1 MRQFVIPTVFNAVDN
16 FSPAVTKMQNK
27 VSQFV
32 DKSEQKIDQLDR
44 SFRKFGNQA
53 RQVGMQAGA
62 IGLAILTPLGLAA
75 HAAVN
80 FESSM
85 SNVSTLIDTSVESMQ
100 KMGDDVLEL
109 ATRLPVPIEELT
121 SSLYDIRSAGV
132 SAENAMAVLEQS
144 ARLSSAG
151 LSTTAEATN
160 IMTSAINAFASEGL
174 EAAEISDIL
183 FKTVKFG
190 KTTISEMSQAFGA
203 TAPIIQSAGVGLADF
218 SAATAALTTVGTPA
232 AQAQNQLRA
241 SVIALQKPTA
251 DMEKVFKKLGV
262 TTGEE
267 LIKKQGSL
275 VGAFQAVNQAGGDM
289 NMNMAKAWSSTEA
302 LAAVTSLLGSTNEA
316 YVTTLEDMKNGSNAV
331 DTAFGK
337 QSETMKSQM
346 QVAKNNIQA
355 LGIQI
360 GQALLPVLSDLL
372 QAVLPMVQR
381 FAAWMKENKALV
393 GTIAKVALAVGGAAM
408 AVSGIAF
415 ALSGL
420 TKLFGVVKFA
430 MAAFK
435 VVTMASSAAMGVLNA
450 VMLMNPILLVVA
462 GVVAL
467 SAALYG
473 LSRATRSQTMEQRL
487 ENETTRIATENSAAQ
502 RSEVKMLF
510 AQLRQL
516 TPETDAYRGVLA
528 KIEAIQPGITEQYNL
543 QKGAVQD
550 LAAAERDLTAA
561 IMQRAMVQARE
572 QQIQEA
578 AAKVVELE
586 DELAAKDWGF
596 LDKLGNTLSFGQL
609 DPEMVKELEL
619 ADAQNQLDYLV
630 GKQAQMLNPDAVKE
644 EVRTTNERTLTNEQR
659 QKVQIE
665 FQGLPEWLKAT
676 IQGGGNMV
684 KPSVTSTM

>member
-16 FSPAVTKMQNK
+16 FSPAVDKMQNK

-32 DKSEQKIDQLDR
+32 NKSEQKIDQLDR

-75 HAAVN
+75 NAAVN

-121 SSLYDIRSAGV
+121 ASLYDIRSAGV
-132 SAENAMAVLEQS
+132 SAEKSMGVLEQS
-144 ARLSSAG
+144 ARLSAAG
-151 LSTTAEATN
+151 LATTSEATN
-160 IMTSAINAFASEGL
+160 MMTSAINAFAVEGL
-174 EAAEISDIL
+174 EATEIADIL

-190 KTTISEMSQAFGA
+190 KTNISQLAQGFGA
-203 TAPIIQSAGVGLADF
+203 TAPIVQSAGVALADF

-232 AQAQNQLRA
+232 SQAQNQIRA
-241 SVIALQKPTA
+241 SVVALQKPTA
-251 DMEKVFKKLGV
+251 DMEKIFHKLGV

-267 LIKKQGSL
+267 LIKREGSL
-275 VGAFQAVNQAGGDM
+275 VKAFEAVNAAGGDM

-316 YVTTLEDMKNGSNAV
+316 YVSTLQDMTEGSNAV
-331 DTAFGK
+331 DAAFGK
-337 QSETMKSQM
+337 QSETMKAQM
-346 QVAKNNIQA
+346 QVAKNNIQS

-393 GTIAKVALAVGGAAM
+393 GTIAKVALAAGGAAM

-415 ALSGL
+415 ALAGL

-435 VVTMASSAAMGVLNA
+435 VVTMAASSAMGILNV
-450 VMLMNPILLVVA
+450 VMAMNPVGLIVV

-473 LSRATRSQTMEQRL
+473 LSRATRSQTMEQQL
-487 ENETTRIATENSAAQ
+487 ENETTKIAAQNSAQQ
-502 RSEVKMLF
+502 RAEVKMLF
-510 AQLRQL
+510 TQLRQL

-550 LAAAERDLTAA
+550 LAAAERDLTDA
-561 IMQRAMVQARE
+561 IMQRAMIQARE

-578 AAKVVELE
+578 AAKVVQLE
-586 DELAAKDWGF
+586 DELASGEWSGKDWV
-596 LDKLGNTLSFGQL
+596 KKVMSLGVHDVENRKTG
-609 DPEMVKELEL
+609 ELE
-619 ADAQNQLDYLV
+619 DARGQLDYLV
-630 GKQAQMLNPDAVKE
+630 GRQAEMLNPDAVKE
-644 EVRTTNERTLTNEQR
+644 EVRTSNERTITNEQN

-684 KPSVTSTM
+684 QPSVTSTM